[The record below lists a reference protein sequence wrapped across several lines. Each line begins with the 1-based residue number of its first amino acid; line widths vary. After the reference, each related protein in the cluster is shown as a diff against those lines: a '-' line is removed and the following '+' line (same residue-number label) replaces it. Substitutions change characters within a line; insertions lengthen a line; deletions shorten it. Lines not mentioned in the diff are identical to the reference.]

1 MSTRLRLYSLLFLL
15 AFVLGCASISPE
27 LRKSVDSSLTFKEV
41 QENGDAYKGK
51 IVLWGG
57 HIIQAL
63 PQKDGTMLV
72 EILKWP
78 LGWWDE
84 PRETVAFHGRFL
96 VLLKEQLDSSLYKRG
111 KRITVAGEIKGEIEG
126 NKINGLSDPTYRYPV
141 ILSQELHVW
150 EHNPYRY
157 SSIPDDRA
165 TWRYREYEGILHY

>member
-1 MSTRLRLYSLLFLL
+1 MTRRIQSYSLLLL
-15 AFVLGCASISPE
+15 FGFVLGCASISPE
-27 LRKSVDSSLTFKEV
+27 LRENADSSLPLKEV
-41 QENGDAYKGK
+41 QENPDAYKGK

-63 PQKDGTMLV
+63 PQKDGTTLIEV
-72 EILKWP
+72 LKWP

-96 VLLKEQLDSSLYKRG
+96 ILLKGQVDPSVYKKG
-111 KRITVAGEIKGEIEG
+111 KRITVAGEIKGEIQG
-126 NKINGLSDPTYRYPV
+126 NKINELSDPTYRYPV

-157 SSIPDDRA
+157 SSVPDDRA
-165 TWRYREYEGILHY
+165 TWNYREYEGILHY